1 MYQIICN
8 FKWKNLQTLFKNPT
22 TLSIDSSFFSPFTE
36 FIFLS
41 FPYSSPHLVRRKI
54 ILFYLFS
61 RSSEEKNLR
70 LDNFLLMQITENR
83 IRNEINCAQTQLFGD
98 GRREIS

>member
-1 MYQIICN
+1 MEKFTDIIQESDN
-8 FKWKNLQTLFKNPT
+8 TFDRFVIFFPIYRIYFSLFA
-22 TLSIDSSFFSPFTE
+22 IFESSSGET
-36 FIFLS
+36 
-41 FPYSSPHLVRRKI
+41 KI

>member
-1 MYQIICN
+1 M
-8 FKWKNLQTLFKNPT
+8 
-22 TLSIDSSFFSPFTE
+22 
-36 FIFLS
+36 
-41 FPYSSPHLVRRKI
+41 RRKI